1 MKHLAI
7 RDTRAVLPNLD
18 ATELEDIETLESGL
32 LLSDFRLAPAEVL
45 SLELSGQRLVT
56 GSVSGLRTRNA
67 KLDDLGMDSVDFAGC
82 ELSRATFTG
91 GKWSRVRFTDCKI
104 LSGQFR
110 DLTFENVVF
119 DHCKL
124 DLAVFQAVTAKGPVI
139 FGNCSLEETWFTGC
153 DLSHVAFDECRMV
166 ATSFQRSTCK
176 GTDLRGNDLSR
187 IRGIPSL
194 AKAVI
199 DPAQVVQLGHALVID
214 LELRLKD

>member
-7 RDTRAVLPNLD
+7 RDTRAALPNLD
-18 ATELEDIETLESGL
+18 AAVLEDIETLESSL
-32 LLSDFRLAPAEVL
+32 LLSDFRLAGAEMR
-45 SLELSGQRLVT
+45 SLELSGQRLAT
-56 GSVSGLRTRNA
+56 GYVSGLRTQKA
-67 KLDDLGMDSVDFAGC
+67 KLSDLLLDSVDFAGC

-91 GKWSRVRFTDCKI
+91 GKWSRVRLTDCKI

-139 FGNCSLEETWFTGC
+139 FRNCSLEETWFTGC
-153 DLSHVAFDECRMV
+153 MLSHVAFEDCRMV
-166 ATSFQRSTCK
+166 ATAFQRSTCK

-187 IRGIPSL
+187 ICGIPSL
-194 AKAVI
+194 AQAVI
-199 DPAQVVQLGHALVID
+199 DPAQVLQLGHALVTD
-214 LELRLKD
+214 LELRLQD

>member
-7 RDTRAVLPNLD
+7 RDTRAALPNLD
-18 ATELEDIETLESGL
+18 ATELEDIETLESSL
-32 LLSDFRLAPAEVL
+32 LLSDFRLAPAEML

-56 GSVSGLRTRNA
+56 GYVSGLRTRNA
-67 KLDDLGMDSVDFAGC
+67 KLNDLRMDSVDFAGC
-82 ELSRATFTG
+82 ELTRAAFTG

-104 LSGQFR
+104 LSGQFG

-119 DHCKL
+119 DQCKL
-124 DLAVFQAVTAKGPVI
+124 DLAAFQAVTAKGPVI
-139 FGNCSLEETWFTGC
+139 FRNCSLEETWFTGC
-153 DLSHVAFDECRMV
+153 TLSHAAFDNCRMV

-194 AKAVI
+194 AQAVI
-199 DPAQVVQLGHALVID
+199 DPAQVLQLGHALVID